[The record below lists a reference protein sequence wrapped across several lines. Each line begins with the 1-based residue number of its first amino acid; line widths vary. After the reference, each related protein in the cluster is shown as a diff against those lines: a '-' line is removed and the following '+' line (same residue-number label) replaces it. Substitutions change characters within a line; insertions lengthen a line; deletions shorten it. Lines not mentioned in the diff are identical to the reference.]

1 MSRSVSALMK
11 LFLMVLML
19 VSMWLASSSDTTLLI
34 GLLLTFGAAAGLIVL
49 ARRENS
55 QPLAQDERA
64 AWAIIRARGKRRFIL
79 RSVMSGF
86 LLGLAFLLYQ
96 LIRALWT
103 GEPFTATYT
112 FLLIALVIVLY
123 IGGSYLAAIKAWSLY
138 EERYKESLAQASPN
152 NNPTP
157 R

>member
-1 MSRSVSALMK
+1 MK

-19 VSMWLASSSDTTLLI
+19 VGMWLASSSDTTLLI

-64 AWAIIRARGKRRFIL
+64 AWAIIRAKGKRRFIL
-79 RSVMSGF
+79 RSVMNGF
-86 LLGLAFLLYQ
+86 LLGLGFLLYQ
-96 LIRALWT
+96 VIRSLWK
-103 GEPFTATYT
+103 GEPFTAFYI
-112 FLLIALVIVLY
+112 FLLIVLFIVLY
-123 IGGSYLAAIKAWSLY
+123 IVSSYLTAIKTWSLY

>member
-1 MSRSVSALMK
+1 MSRSVSGLMK

-19 VSMWLASSSDTTLLI
+19 VGMWLASSSDTTLLI
-34 GLLLTFGAAAGLIVL
+34 GLLLSFGAAAGLVVL
-49 ARRENS
+49 ARQENS

-64 AWAIIRARGKRRFIL
+64 AWAIIRAKGKRRFVL

-96 LIRALWT
+96 LIRSLWT

-112 FLLIALVIVLY
+112 FLLIVLVIVLY

-138 EERYKESLAQASPN
+138 EERYKESLAQTSQH
-152 NNPTP
+152 NNPSI
-157 R
+157 

>member
-1 MSRSVSALMK
+1 MK

-19 VSMWLASSSDTTLLI
+19 VGMWLASSSDTTLI
-34 GLLLTFGAAAGLIVL
+34 GLLLGLGAAAGLIVL

-55 QPLAQDERA
+55 RPLAQDERA
-64 AWAIIRARGKRRFIL
+64 AWAIIRAKGKRRFIL

-96 LIRALWT
+96 LIRSLWT
-103 GEPFTATYT
+103 GEPFTATYA
-112 FLLIALVIVLY
+112 FLLITLVIIIY
-123 IGGSYLAAIKAWSLY
+123 TGGSYLTAIKTWSLY
-138 EERYKESLAQASPN
+138 EERFKEASPPN
-152 NNPTP
+152 NSFSSTP

>member
-1 MSRSVSALMK
+1 MSRTGSGLLQ

-19 VSMWLASSSDTTLLI
+19 VGMWLASSSDTTLLI
-34 GLLLTFGAAAGLIVL
+34 GLLLGFGAAAGLVVL

-55 QPLAQDERA
+55 RPLAQEERA
-64 AWAIIRARGKRRFIL
+64 AWAIIRAKGKRRFVL
-79 RSVMSGF
+79 RAVMNGL
-86 LLGLAFLLYQ
+86 LLGVAFLVYE

-112 FLLIALVIVLY
+112 FLLITLALVLY
-123 IGGSYLAAIKAWSLY
+123 IGGSYLTAIKKWSLY
-138 EERYKESLAQASPN
+138 EERYKESL
-152 NNPTP
+152 

>member
-1 MSRSVSALMK
+1 MSRTGSGVLQ

-19 VSMWLASSSDTTLLI
+19 VGMWLASSSDTTLLV
-34 GLLLTFGAAAGLIVL
+34 GLLLSFGAAAGLVVL

-55 QPLAQDERA
+55 RPLAQDERA
-64 AWAIIRARGKRRFIL
+64 AWAIIRAKGKRRFVL
-79 RSVMSGF
+79 RAVMNGF
-86 LLGLAFLLYQ
+86 LLGLAFLVYE
-96 LIRALWT
+96 LIRSLWT

-123 IGGSYLAAIKAWSLY
+123 IASSYLAAIKTWSLY
-138 EERYKESLAQASPN
+138 EERYKESL
-152 NNPTP
+152 